1 MLASKRLT
9 PTMRAARFLG
19 WNVMT
24 SYRVAAA
31 WFACLLGLVGA
42 FGAAA
47 QDDSYPTRPVTII
60 VPFPAGGSAD
70 LNARTVAERL
80 SAALGQPFIVE
91 NKAGASGNVGTAF
104 ASTAPPDGYTLL
116 MSNSGALTVNPHIFP
131 QVGYDPLKDFAP
143 ISLGM
148 KISNLLLVHP
158 SLPVRSLPEL
168 IAYVK
173 ANPGTF
179 YAHSSG
185 SKQLSGEAFRL
196 KAGIDMPP
204 VAYKGAAPMLADLL
218 SGQIKIGFDEV
229 LTSLQQIKAGKLVP
243 IATTGSVRWPA
254 LPDVPTIAEQGG
266 PLADYEVTGWF
277 GLLAHAGTSPKILSR
292 LGDTLQK
299 AFDDKDFRQRIYDQ
313 GSEPVG
319 SSPEAFK
326 AFIAAEYKRWGE
338 LIRTAGIKLE

>member
-1 MLASKRLT
+1 MLGAE
-9 PTMRAARFLG
+9 G
-19 WNVMT
+19 VNVMT
-24 SYRVAAA
+24 SFRAAFAAA
-31 WFACLLGLVGA
+31 ACLLGLVWA

-47 QDDSYPTRPVTII
+47 QSADAYPSRPVTII

-91 NKAGASGNVGTAF
+91 NKAGASGNVGTAV
-104 ASTAPPDGYTLL
+104 ASKATPDGYTLL
-116 MSNSGALTVNPHIFP
+116 MSNSGALTVNPHLFP

-158 SLPVRSLPEL
+158 SLPVRTLPEL
-168 IAYVK
+168 VAYVK

-196 KAGIDMPP
+196 KAGLDMPP
-204 VAYKGAAPMLADLL
+204 VAYKGAAPMMTDLL
-218 SGQIKIGFDEV
+218 SGQVKIGFDEV
-229 LTSLQQIKAGKLVP
+229 LTSMQQIKAGRIIP
-243 IATTGSVRWPA
+243 IATTGAVRWPA
-254 LPDVPTIAEQGG
+254 LPEVPTISELGG

-277 GLLAHAGTSPKILSR
+277 GLLAPAGTPPAIVNKLSE
-292 LGDTLQK
+292 TLQK
-299 AFDDKDFRQRIYDQ
+299 AFADKAFRERIYAQ
-313 GSEPVG
+313 GSEPIG
-319 SSPEAFK
+319 NSPEAFK
-326 AFIAAEYKRWGE
+326 AFIAAEYQRWGE
-338 LIRTAGIKLE
+338 LIRAAGIKLE

>member
-1 MLASKRLT
+1 
-9 PTMRAARFLG
+9 
-19 WNVMT
+19 MT
-24 SYRVAAA
+24 SYRVALASAA
-31 WFACLLGLVGA
+31 CMLGFAWA
-42 FGAAA
+42 FAASA
-47 QDDSYPTRPVTII
+47 QSVDAYPTRPVTII

-80 SAALGQPFIVE
+80 TAALGQPFIVE

-104 ASTAPPDGYTLL
+104 AAKAPADGYALL
-116 MSNSGALTVNPHIFP
+116 MSNSGALAVNPHIFP

-158 SLPVRSLPEL
+158 SLPVRTLPEL
-168 IAYVK
+168 ITYVK
-173 ANPGTF
+173 AHPGTF
-179 YAHSSG
+179 YGHSSG

-196 KAGIDMPP
+196 KAGLDLPP
-204 VAYKGAAPMLADLL
+204 VAYKGAAPMMTDLL

-229 LTSLQQIKAGKLVP
+229 LTSMQQIKAGKLVP
-243 IATTGSVRWPA
+243 VATTGSVRWPA
-254 LPDVPTIAEQGG
+254 LPEVPTIAELGG

-277 GLLAHAGTSPKILSR
+277 GLLAPAGTPAPVVNRLS
-292 LGDTLQK
+292 DVLQK
-299 AFDDKDFRQRIYDQ
+299 TFADKDFRQRIYDQ

-326 AFIAAEYKRWGE
+326 AFIAAEHRRWGE
-338 LIRTAGIKLE
+338 LIRAAGIKLE